1 VTGRERILALLDGSE
16 PDHVPCMP
24 ITMMRAAEHI
34 GRKYRDYVTDHRVLA
49 EAQVRM
55 AETFSI
61 DHVSA
66 ISDPARE
73 VSDLGGAVEWF
84 DNQPPAVV
92 EERALLS
99 DKTRLTGLR
108 LPELSSSPR
117 MLDRVEGV
125 RLLKERIGRECIVE
139 GWVEGPCAMSADLR
153 GLNNLMLD
161 FFDDPA
167 FVRDLF
173 TFTVEMELHTARD
186 QIAAGADIIGVGDA
200 AASLIGPRL
209 YEEFV
214 QPFEHALVKGIQ
226 DARARV
232 RLHICGKTRKLYRG
246 MAATG
251 ADIIDLDFLAPIAE
265 ARAEMGPHP
274 VLLGNLDP
282 VRVMRDCTPEIIEAG
297 FARCHREAG
306 PRYIVGAGCEVP
318 AGTPDENLYAAARYA
333 RSHRN
338 ALTVSS

>member
-1 VTGRERILALLDGSE
+1 MTGRERVLALLDGSD

-24 ITMMRAAEHI
+24 ITMMRAAQHI

-49 EAQVRM
+49 EAQVRV
-55 AETFSI
+55 AATFSI
-61 DHVSA
+61 DHVSV

-84 DNQPPAVV
+84 ENQPPAVV
-92 EERALLS
+92 EERALL
-99 DKTRLTGLR
+99 TRKSRLQGLR

-117 MLDRVEGV
+117 LLDRVQGV
-125 RLLKERIGRECIVE
+125 GLLKERIGGECLVE

-173 TFTVEMELHTARD
+173 TFSVEMELRTARD
-186 QIAAGADIIGVGDA
+186 QIAAGADIVGVGDA

-214 QPFEHALVKGIQ
+214 VPFERTLVRGIQ
-226 DARARV
+226 DAGARV

-246 MAATG
+246 MESTG
-251 ADIIDLDFLAPIAE
+251 AEIIDLDFLAPIAE
-265 ARAEMGPHP
+265 ARAEMGPRP

-282 VRVMRDCTPEIIEAG
+282 VRVMRDGTPGGIQAG
-297 FARCHREAG
+297 FAECHRQAG
-306 PRYIVGAGCEVP
+306 ARYIVGAGCEVP
-318 AGTPDENLYAAARYA
+318 FGTPDANLHAAAAYA

-338 ALTVSS
+338 ALAVSS

>member
-1 VTGRERILALLDGSE
+1 MTGRERVLALLNGHE

-24 ITMMRAAEHI
+24 ITMMRAAQHI

-49 EAQVRM
+49 EGQVRV
-55 AETFSI
+55 AERFGF

-84 DNQPPAVV
+84 ENQPPAVV

-99 DKTRLTGLR
+99 DKARLLTLR

-125 RLLKERIGRECIVE
+125 RLLKDRIGRECMIE

-153 GLNNLMLD
+153 GLNSLMFD
-161 FFDDPA
+161 FFDDPS
-167 FVRDLF
+167 FIRDIF
-173 TFTVEMELHTARD
+173 TFTVEMELRTARD
-186 QIAAGADIIGVGDA
+186 QISAGADIIGVGDA

-209 YEEFV
+209 YHEFV
-214 QPFEHALVKGIQ
+214 VPFEQTLVKGIQ
-226 DARARV
+226 ESGARV

-246 MAATG
+246 MEATG
-251 ADIIDLDFLAPIAE
+251 AEIIDLDFLAPIAE
-265 ARAEMGPHP
+265 ARAEMGPRP
-274 VLLGNLDP
+274 ALLGNLDP
-282 VRVMRDCTPEIIEAG
+282 VRVMRDGTPESIEAG
-297 FARCHREAG
+297 FAECHRQAG

-318 AGTPDENLYAAARYA
+318 AGTPDENLLAPARYA

-338 ALTVSS
+338 APALSS

>member
-1 VTGRERILALLDGSE
+1 MTGRERVQALLEGRE

-55 AETFSI
+55 AETFGF

-84 DNQPPAVV
+84 ENQPPAVV
-92 EERALLS
+92 EERALLTEKS
-99 DKTRLTGLR
+99 RLRGLR

-117 MLDRVEGV
+117 MLDRVRAV
-125 RLLKERIGRECIVE
+125 ALLKERIGGQCMVE

-161 FFDDPA
+161 FFDDPS

-173 TFTVEMELHTARD
+173 AFTVEMELRTARD
-186 QIAAGADIIGVGDA
+186 QIAAGADLIGVGDA

-209 YEEFV
+209 YDEFV
-214 QPFEHALVKGIQ
+214 APLERALVKGIQ
-226 DARARV
+226 ESGARV

-246 MAATG
+246 MEATG
-251 ADIIDLDFLAPIAE
+251 AEIIDLDFLAPIAE
-265 ARAEMGPHP
+265 ARADMGPRP

-282 VRVMRDCTPEIIEAG
+282 VRVIRDGTPESIAAG
-297 FARCHREAG
+297 FAECHRQAG
-306 PRYIVGAGCEVP
+306 ARYIVGAGCEVP
-318 AGTPDENLYAAARYA
+318 AGTPDENLHAPARYA

-338 ALTVSS
+338 ALALSS